1 MSTAADVA
9 NVALDAA
16 KLLLSL
22 AGSEEAASKLLTQ
35 AAVERGRA
43 AADGLELALYDEHG
57 RPR

>member
-1 MSTAADVA
+1 MSTAGDIAD
-9 NVALDAA
+9 VALDAA

-22 AGSEEAASKLLTQ
+22 AGSEEAARKLLSQ

-43 AADGLELALYDEHG
+43 AADALELTLYDEHG